1 MAALDMDAEHRSLE
15 GGETATLVRVRGSVD
30 TSTVARLDAA
40 LTEIAAGR
48 RPLIVLD
55 FAELDYINS
64 RGMSILVKHHDAVTG
79 AGGRFVLAAL
89 PNKIYATFETM
100 GFDATFVFEP
110 EVEAAL
116 AGLASE
122 VPGPAAAAS
131 DSEPASFPIS
141 FRCDACV
148 APLTAERTGKYR
160 CPRCHAPF
168 EVTPDG
174 TAAFYPAR
182 EARSVEATLPC
193 SAIYVETARAAAA
206 SVAKDVELNSIA
218 TELLDR
224 TVDEAMGLFVGK
236 AGEAGA
242 RLRMFVAADNR
253 EFTVAFVAT
262 DESLLITGDGQED
275 LTIRALKGIVD
286 ELDVVPIEPA
296 GQLLKLVKRF
306 ES

>member
-40 LTEIAAGR
+40 LTETAAGR

-116 AGLASE
+116 AALAGLAAE
-122 VPGPAAAAS
+122 TAGRAAES
-131 DSEPASFPIS
+131 ASFPVS

-148 APLTAERTGKYR
+148 APLTAEAPGKYR

-174 TAAFYPAR
+174 IAAFYPAR
-182 EARSVEATLPC
+182 EARSVEVTLPC
-193 SAIYVETARAAAA
+193 GATYVETARAAAA

-224 TVDEAMGLFVGK
+224 TVDEAMGLFVGR

-242 RLRMFVAADNR
+242 RLRMFVGADNR
-253 EFTVAFVAT
+253 EFTVAFVVT
-262 DESLLITGDGQED
+262 DESLLITEDGEDD
-275 LTIRALKGIVD
+275 LTIRTLRGIVD
-286 ELDVVPIEPA
+286 ELDFVPLEPA